1 MTQLLTIGGSE
12 TPSNFEITV
21 DGTIEPTTGDS
32 FEDAIIASG
41 TTVEGAVDSDHL
53 EFQFSGEVTDITVTG
68 GSTDVEIDGEA
79 VDPGEYAT

>member
-21 DGTIEPTTGDS
+21 DGTIEPTTEDP

-41 TTVEGAVDSDHL
+41 TTVEGAVDSDHF
-53 EFQFSGEVTDITVTG
+53 EFQFSGDVTDITLTG
-68 GSTDVEIDGEA
+68 DQPNVEIDGEA
-79 VDPGEYAT
+79 VDPGEYVA

>member
-1 MTQLLTIGGSE
+1 MTQLLTIGGCE

-21 DGTIEPTTGDS
+21 DGTIKPISEDP

-68 GSTDVEIDGEA
+68 GKTDVEIDGEA
-79 VDPGEYAT
+79 VDPAEYVA